1 MNRAIVKA
9 ILHNP
14 HFWVI
19 LAMMAIL
26 SAYHYAEQISLWGNF
41 GLVSYLA
48 QPVLY
53 LIPVVYCGFIF
64 GATAGLMTAFIAL
77 FIMLPR
83 AVFFSSD
90 LPGALFEAGIV
101 ALIGILACLMLRM
114 RERRT
119 AVGQSS
125 PLFAETLTATK
136 DKLRSQT
143 RKVMNYEKKLAMLG
157 SISNQFI
164 HTFNMEQ
171 ALHDSLR
178 KILKVM
184 DMEVVWVFQLCE
196 EAKELDLI
204 AYEGISEQFA
214 RSIDK
219 LKVGEGLSG
228 WVAQKGEPL
237 VVNDASTDPRLTR
250 EVVRQEGIKSMLIV
264 PMKCEEE
271 TKGTLCIASREYREF
286 AEEEKELLTTV
297 ASEIYIC
304 AENARL
310 YQEQAKIMEQL
321 HNSEK
326 NYRELFESAHDAI
339 WIHDLHGNI
348 LAANKAAAR
357 LIGYDPEE
365 ISGGLLGYDLGK
377 GPYQP
382 EGYEMREL
390 SSLNV
395 KSFLSEESL
404 SLAREVRVKL
414 VQGQMPVQPYEQQ
427 IIRGD
432 GTVAT
437 VMLATNLITRDGEPK
452 AFQNIA
458 RDITKEKQM
467 QENMRLYIQQI
478 TRAQEEERSRIARE
492 LHDSTAQELIIVLH
506 QVEGLLQ
513 NKAKLPLSE
522 AKDLWGVHEQIKGI
536 LQEVRYFGRDLR
548 PSILDDLGLRAALE
562 WLVEQ
567 LETEH
572 KVECHLTVVG
582 EERRLPSEAEVMI
595 FRVVQE
601 AIRNI
606 GKHSQASRAEVTVKF
621 EQKEI
626 TIIVKDNGIGFHLL
640 ESVGDLTRAGKLGLA
655 GMQERV
661 QLLGGSLS
669 MQSEPGKGTTIV
681 VKAPV

>member
-1 MNRAIVKA
+1 MNRATVKA
-9 ILHNP
+9 ILRNP

-19 LAMMAIL
+19 LALIAIF
-26 SAYHYAEQISLWGNF
+26 SVYHYAEQISLWGNF
-41 GLVSYLA
+41 GLVAYPA
-48 QPVLY
+48 YPVLY

-64 GATAGLMTAFIAL
+64 GATAGLVTAFIAL

-83 AVFFSSD
+83 AVLLSPD
-90 LPGALFEAGIV
+90 LSGALFEIGIV

-114 RERRT
+114 RESRMV
-119 AVGQSS
+119 VGQSS
-125 PLFAETLTATK
+125 PLFAEMMVTTK

-143 RKVMNYEKKLAMLG
+143 RRVMSYEKKLAMVS

-171 ALHDSLR
+171 VLHDALR
-178 KILKVM
+178 KISEVM
-184 DMEVVWVFQLCE
+184 DVEVVWVFQLCE
-196 EAKELDLI
+196 EAGELSLLG
-204 AYEGISEQFA
+204 YEGISEGFA

-219 LKVGEGLSG
+219 LKLGEGLSG
-228 WVAQKGEPL
+228 WVAQKGEL
-237 VVNDASTDPRLTR
+237 LMVKDASTDPRLTR

-264 PMKCEEE
+264 PMKCREEV
-271 TKGTLCIASREYREF
+271 KGTLCIASREYREF
-286 AEEEKELLTTV
+286 AEEETELLTTV
-297 ASEIYIC
+297 ASQIYIC
-304 AENARL
+304 VENARL
-310 YQEQAKIMEQL
+310 YQEQARMMEQL
-321 HNSEK
+321 RNSEK
-326 NYRELFESAHDAI
+326 SYRELFESAHDAI

-348 LAANKAAAR
+348 LAANEAAAR

-365 ISGGLLGYDLGK
+365 IPGELLGYDLEK
-377 GPYQP
+377 GPYQL

-404 SLAREVRVKL
+404 SLAREVRSKL
-414 VQGQMPVQPYEQQ
+414 LQGHKAVQPYEQQ
-427 IIRGD
+427 ILRAD

-437 VMLATNLITRDGEPK
+437 VMLTTNLIARDGEPK

-458 RDITKEKQM
+458 RDITREKQM

-492 LHDSTAQELIIVLH
+492 LHDSTAQELIALLH
-506 QVEGLLQ
+506 QVEGLLRDR
-513 NKAKLPLSE
+513 AKLPLSD
-522 AKDLWGVHEQIKGI
+522 AKALWGLHEQIKGI
-536 LQEVRYFGRDLR
+536 LQEVRYFSRDLR

-567 LETEH
+567 LEGEH

-595 FRVVQE
+595 FRIVQE
-601 AIRNI
+601 AMRNI
-606 GKHSQASRAEVTVKF
+606 GKHSQASKAEVAVKL
-621 EQKEI
+621 EREEI
-626 TIIVKDNGIGFHLL
+626 TITVKDNGLGFQLS

-655 GMQERV
+655 GMQERA

-669 MQSEPGKGTTIV
+669 VQSEPGKGTIV
-681 VKAPV
+681 VVRAPV

>member
-19 LAMMAIL
+19 LALMAIL
-26 SAYHYAEQISLWGNF
+26 SAYHYAEQISSWGSL

-64 GATAGLMTAFIAL
+64 GATAGLVTAFIAL

-83 AVFFSSD
+83 ALFLSPD
-90 LPGALFEAGIV
+90 LSGALFEIGIV

-119 AVGQSS
+119 AVGQGSE
-125 PLFAETLTATK
+125 LFPEIMAATK
-136 DKLRSQT
+136 DKLRSQS
-143 RKVMNYEKKLAMLG
+143 RKLMSYEKKLDMVS

-164 HTFNMEQ
+164 DTLNMERV
-171 ALHDSLR
+171 LHCGLH
-178 KILKVM
+178 KILEVM
-184 DMEVVWVFQLCE
+184 GAETILVYRLNR
-196 EAKELDLI
+196 EAGELNLI
-204 AYEGISEQFA
+204 GYEGVSGEFA
-214 RSIDK
+214 REVDK
-219 LKVGEGLSG
+219 LKLGEGLNG
-228 WVAQKGEPL
+228 WVAQNGKPL
-237 VVNDASTDPRLTR
+237 VVRDGSTDPRLTR

-264 PMKCEEE
+264 PIKCEDEVQ
-271 TKGTLCIASREYREF
+271 GTIGIANREYREF
-286 AEEEKELLTTV
+286 DEEDEKLLTTIG
-297 ASEIYIC
+297 SEIYIC
-304 AENARL
+304 SENARL
-310 YQEQAKIMEQL
+310 YQKQVEMMEQL

-365 ISGGLLGYDLGK
+365 IPGELLGYDLGQ
-377 GPYQP
+377 GPYQA
-382 EGYEMREL
+382 EGSEMREL

-395 KSFLSEESL
+395 KSFLSEGSL

-606 GKHSQASRAEVTVKF
+606 GKHSQASQAEVTVKF